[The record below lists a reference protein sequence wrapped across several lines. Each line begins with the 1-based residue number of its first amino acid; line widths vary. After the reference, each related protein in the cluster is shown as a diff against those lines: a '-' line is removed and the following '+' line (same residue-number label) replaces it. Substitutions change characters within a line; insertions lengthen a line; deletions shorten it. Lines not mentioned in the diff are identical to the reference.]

1 MLERKDL
8 ESAIGGYA
16 RDREGAL
23 DPRWEALASG
33 TLGPSDMRALRELD
47 PALYEV
53 FRPPSD
59 VEGVALT
66 ERVLDA
72 ANVGAP
78 KRARWRAG
86 LAVVALVTACVAFAL
101 LLARPPSGGPLP
113 DYEIVMNDEVWRTG
127 DRVVP
132 VEKTRGAPWRIDLRP
147 STRIEGPVG
156 FLGFL
161 ARENDVRP
169 WAPAAEV
176 GPKGTIRISGP
187 VETLFAGVPEGQWDI
202 VLIVARPEVLNARAK
217 SITEAIQWMAAA
229 PSAPLPPALQG
240 GCLVLRTKVRLELP
254 LAPSP

>member
-1 MLERKDL
+1 LPEPKDL

-33 TLGPSDMRALRELD
+33 QLGPSDMRALQELD

-53 FRPPSD
+53 FRPPSH
-59 VEGVALT
+59 VEGAALT

-72 ANVGAP
+72 ANVGSS

-86 LAVVALVTACVAFAL
+86 LAVVAVATACVALAL

-127 DRVVP
+127 DPVVP
-132 VEKTRGAPWRIDLRP
+132 AQRTRGAPWRIDLRP
-147 STRIEGPVG
+147 STRNEGPVG

-161 ARENDVRP
+161 VRENDVRP
-169 WAPAAEV
+169 WAPPAEV

-202 VLIVARPEVLNARAK
+202 FLVVARPEVLEARAT
-217 SITEAIQWMAAA
+217 SITKAIHVMAAA

-240 GCLVLRTKVRLELP
+240 ECLVLHTKVRLEVP
-254 LAPSP
+254 RAPSP